1 MNFDKIINRYHTDCA
16 KFDTAAEHGYPEDI
30 LPLWVAD
37 MDFQAP
43 CCVQDALKKAIEH
56 GIYGYSIQSE
66 EYYRV
71 LEQWF
76 LRNFGWQIQ
85 KEWLITT
92 PGVVFALSVAVRA
105 FTKPA
110 DAVLVLPPVYYPFYR
125 VVENND
131 RRLVCSQLE
140 YQNGVYS
147 MDFEDIAHKIT
158 ENDVKLL
165 ILCSPHNPICRV
177 WTKEELQKLG
187 SLCKKHGVIVIS
199 DEIHCDFA
207 FPEHPHT
214 PFLKACPD
222 LAENCIICTAPSKTF
237 NLAGLQVSNIFI
249 PGKTLRAQF
258 QKEMDAV
265 AFHGVNRLGAIAA
278 TAAYRDGQDW
288 LDACKVYMRENLN
301 YVRNFLAE
309 NLPQIKL
316 VEPEGTYFAWLDCS
330 GLGLTKEQL
339 DDLII
344 NKAKL
349 WLDTGSIFGDCAQQ
363 FQRVVLA
370 CPRATVQQA
379 MEQLK
384 TAVNLTEK
392 SLLF

>member
-1 MNFDKIINRYHTDCA
+1 MDFDKIIDRYNTDSA
-16 KFDTAAEHGYPEDI
+16 KFDTATEHGYPADI

-43 CCVQDALKKAIEH
+43 CCVQDALKEAVEH
-56 GIYGYSIQSE
+56 GIYGYSIQSM
-66 EYYRV
+66 EYYEV
-71 LEQWF
+71 LENWF
-76 LRNFGWQIQ
+76 ARNFDWQIQ

-105 FTKPA
+105 VTNPS

-131 RRLVCSQLE
+131 RRLVRSELQ
-140 YQNGVYS
+140 YHDGRYT
-147 MDFEDIAHKIT
+147 MDFEDMERKIL

-187 SLCKKHGVIVIS
+187 NICKKHGVTVIS

-214 PFLKACPD
+214 PFMKACPD
-222 LAENCIICTAPSKTF
+222 LAEQLIICTAPSKTF

-249 PGKTLRAQF
+249 PGETLRAQF

-265 AFHGVNRLGAIAA
+265 AYHGVNRLGAIAA
-278 TAAYRDGQDW
+278 TAAYKDGQQW
-288 LDACKVYMRENLN
+288 LDECKAYMRENLA
-301 YVRNFLAE
+301 YVRSFLAE

-330 GLGLTKEQL
+330 GLGLSKEEL
-339 DDLII
+339 DDLIV
-344 NKAKL
+344 NKANL
-349 WLDTGSIFGDCAQQ
+349 WLDTGSIFGESAAQ

-370 CPRATVQQA
+370 CPRATVKKA
-379 MEQLK
+379 MEQLAS
-384 TAVNLTEK
+384 AVNAGI
-392 SLLF
+392 